1 MEITFFLSPNF
12 SSSLEFVTSVRSTR
26 NGEAIVKNGKKTRE
40 RERGRITRFGL
51 LGVFNIVRRKESR
64 LESVALAP
72 SIPRT
77 YSV

>member
-40 RERGRITRFGL
+40 RERITRFGL

-64 LESVALAP
+64 LEGVALAP

>member
-40 RERGRITRFGL
+40 RITRFGL

-64 LESVALAP
+64 LEGVALAP